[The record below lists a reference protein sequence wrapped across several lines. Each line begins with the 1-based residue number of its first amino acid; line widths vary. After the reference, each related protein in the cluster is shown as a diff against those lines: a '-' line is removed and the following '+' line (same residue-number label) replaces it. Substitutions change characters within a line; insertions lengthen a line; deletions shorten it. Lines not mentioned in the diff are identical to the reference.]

1 MHPEPADLP
10 SAALDPSHPRG
21 SWSVIE
27 LHAAGATVPEL
38 EDVISTAIPD
48 RFDSIQVLGYRQVS
62 GGVDVEARATNE

>member
-1 MHPEPADLP
+1 M
-10 SAALDPSHPRG
+10 
-21 SWSVIE
+21 IE

-62 GGVDVEARATNE
+62 GGVDVEAGATNE